1 MSDSGTYGV
10 SRRLKPGKASFERG
24 SLQPQAVLYERD
36 D

>member
-10 SRRLKPGKASFERG
+10 SRDSSPGKASFERG
-24 SLQPQAVLYERD
+24 SLQPQVVLYERD